1 MKQPSQAP
9 GAIHPKARTRPAAH
23 GAARASPCGNSRHS
37 GQSSVEYAVVC
48 AALAFALGIGM
59 VDDTSVLR
67 QLLGALQSAYRQ
79 FAFALS
85 LPT

>member
-1 MKQPSQAP
+1 MT
-9 GAIHPKARTRPAAH
+9 RTHRM
-23 GAARASPCGNSRHS
+23 R
-37 GQSSVEYAVVC
+37 GQSSTEYAVVC

-67 QLLGALQSAYRQ
+67 ELLQALQTAYRR
-79 FAFALS
+79 FSFALS

>member
-1 MKQPSQAP
+1 MKQCSKAP
-9 GAIHPKARTRPAAH
+9 GAIHPKATTGSAAL
-23 GAARASPCGNSRHS
+23 GTARAGPCRHG

-48 AALAFALGIGM
+48 AALAFTLGIGM

-67 QLLGALQSAYRQ
+67 QLLSALQSAYRQ

-85 LPT
+85 LPI